1 MVYVLQD
8 TEWVKSGIFLAHWVC
23 GCIRMLVCYRAVVSE
38 SDELHFLSVRALYV
52 SVCHAA
58 TRLWRWDSQTAVDTH
73 TKKIW
78 SDYINTS
85 HFSFVLLSSL
95 YSFSHSLFLSEHHL
109 EADEGEEVV
118 LDCFLPWHA
127 LVVGQTEYH
136 YSWHPAEKNVH
147 EHRQTNTFAV
157 FKESRSHFRQLQKYT
172 VVYFLKRILV
182 MVKIHFKRI

>member
-1 MVYVLQD
+1 MIYLLLIGCVGVYGCLFATGLLYQRVMNCTSCQYGLFTCQSATPPLD
-8 TEWVKSGIFLAHWVC
+8 CGGETVKRPWI
-23 GCIRMLVCYRAVVSE
+23 
-38 SDELHFLSVRALYV
+38 
-52 SVCHAA
+52 
-58 TRLWRWDSQTAVDTH
+58 H
-73 TKKIW
+73 TKKIV

-95 YSFSHSLFLSEHHL
+95 YSFSRSLFLSEHHL

-157 FKESRSHFRQLQKYT
+157 FKESRSHFEYCFRQHQKYN
-172 VVYFLKRILV
+172 VVYFWKESLLRLKYTL
-182 MVKIHFKRI
+182 KEYK